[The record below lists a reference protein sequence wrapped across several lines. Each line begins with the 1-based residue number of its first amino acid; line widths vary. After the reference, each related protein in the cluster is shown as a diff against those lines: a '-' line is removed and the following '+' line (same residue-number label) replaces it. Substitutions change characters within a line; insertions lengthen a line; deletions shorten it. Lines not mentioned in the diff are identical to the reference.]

1 VKLKLGIPKGSLE
14 NATVDL
20 FRRAGFQITTSSR
33 SYFPGID
40 DPEIECMLIRAQEM
54 ARYVEDGI
62 LDAGLTGRDWIEENE
77 ASIIAVADLI
87 YAKQSFGKVR
97 WVLAVP
103 ESSPFRTVHD
113 LEGRIIATE
122 LVQTTKRYL
131 ARHGVTAKV
140 EFSWG
145 ATEVKP
151 PVLADAIVEVTE
163 TGSSLRAN
171 KLKIIDTVLESNTQ
185 LIANKTSWED
195 AEKRRKLEDIHMLLE
210 GAINALG
217 KVGLM
222 LNVHKQHLDAVLAV
236 LPALKRPTISHL
248 SDEEW
253 LAVNTILDE
262 TTVRDIIP
270 RLKQAGGQ
278 GIVEYPLNKIV
289 L

>member
-1 VKLKLGIPKGSLE
+1 MKLKLGIPKGSLE
-14 NATVDL
+14 SATIDL
-20 FRRAGFQITTSSR
+20 FRRAGYWITTSSR
-33 SYFPGID
+33 SYFPAID

-62 LDAGLTGRDWIEENE
+62 LDAGLTGRDWVEESGACVE
-77 ASIIAVADLI
+77 AVADLV

-103 ESSPFRTVHD
+103 ESSPFRSVKD

-122 LVQTTKRYL
+122 LVATTNRYL
-131 ARHGVTAKV
+131 AAHGVSAKV

-151 PVLADAIVEVTE
+151 PELADAIVEVTE

-171 KLKIIDTVLESNTQ
+171 RLKIIDTVLESNTQ
-185 LIANKTSWED
+185 LIANCTSWKD
-195 AEKRRKLEDIHMLLE
+195 VWKRQKLEDMRMLLE

-222 LNVHKQHLDAVLAV
+222 LNVHKDSLQDVIAV
-236 LPALKRPTISHL
+236 LPALKRPTVSHL
-248 SDEEW
+248 SDDEW

-262 TTVRDIIP
+262 STVRDIIP
-270 RLKQAGGQ
+270 RLKQAGAQ